1 MDKVEKND
9 EFIMKPK
16 VDFCFKELMVDEDIR
31 KGFISAVL
39 GISKENIEETILLPT
54 YLRKGYAD
62 DKLGI
67 LDVRV
72 KINDGTQIDM
82 EIQLAMFAAWAER
95 SLFYLCKMYTEQ
107 IHEGDDYDVLKKC
120 IHIGIL
126 DFILFEQSEEY
137 ASSFHIW
144 EDERR
149 QKYSDKLELH
159 VLELPKL
166 SKYEYPQTELLN
178 WAKFINAEKKEEM
191 EMLAKTDDSL
201 EKAYEK
207 LVNISAD
214 EIKRLEYEERQKALR
229 DYNSQMKSNWEDGH
243 KTGYAEV
250 HMRGYT
256 DGRNVGM
263 IQGTVNTLKE
273 FDMSKDAAVKI
284 IVEKF
289 SVSEE
294 EARRLV
300 EKYWNMN

>member
-166 SKYEYPQTELLN
+166 SKYEYPQT
-178 WAKFINAEKKEEM
+178 
-191 EMLAKTDDSL
+191 
-201 EKAYEK
+201 
-207 LVNISAD
+207 
-214 EIKRLEYEERQKALR
+214 
-229 DYNSQMKSNWEDGH
+229 
-243 KTGYAEV
+243 
-250 HMRGYT
+250 
-256 DGRNVGM
+256 
-263 IQGTVNTLKE
+263 
-273 FDMSKDAAVKI
+273 
-284 IVEKF
+284 
-289 SVSEE
+289 
-294 EARRLV
+294 
-300 EKYWNMN
+300 